1 VNRLEVR
8 DLPKLAKRRPDAHKG
23 DFGHVFIIAG
33 SRGMVGAGCL
43 AATGALRSGA
53 GLVTVGCPEGIYPI
67 VAGKLTEAMTLPL
80 PETAAGAIAAR
91 ALEPALKFAEKS
103 TVVAVGPGLG
113 QEEETGEF
121 VRALAARLDHV
132 LIIDADGLNAFAG
145 RAKDFAERKGPTLI
159 TPHPGE
165 MGRLTGQT
173 AAEVQMN
180 REGIATE
187 FAARFEAFAVLLKGA
202 GTVVA
207 EKDRLFVNATGNPG
221 MATGGSG
228 DVLTGVCAALVGQR
242 LDHFE
247 SGALG
252 AYLHG
257 LAGDFAAR
265 KFGQI
270 SMVAGD
276 LVDCLPAAFDHYRTT
291 ATLPAKRS
299 PSPSGPGNSR
309 GPGDAGRSAAHS

>member
-1 VNRLEVR
+1 VNRLELR
-8 DLPKLAKRRPDAHKG
+8 DLPKLPRRRPDAHKG

-43 AATGALRSGA
+43 AAMGALRSGA

-67 VAGKLTEAMTLPL
+67 VAAKLTEAMTLPL
-80 PETAAGAIAAR
+80 PETAGGALAAR
-91 ALEPALKFAEKS
+91 ALEPALAFAEKS

-121 VRALAARLDHV
+121 VRALAAKLDHV
-132 LIIDADGLNAFAG
+132 LIVDADGLNAFAG
-145 RAKDFAERKGPTLI
+145 RAASFAERKGPTLI

-165 MGRLTGQT
+165 MGRLIGQT
-173 AAEVQMN
+173 AAEIQMN
-180 REGIATE
+180 REGVATE

-207 EKDRLFVNATGNPG
+207 ERERLYANTTGNPG
-221 MATGGSG
+221 MATGGVG

-247 SGALG
+247 AGALG
-252 AYLHG
+252 AHLHG
-257 LAGDFAAR
+257 LAGDLAAR
-265 KFGQI
+265 RFGQV
-270 SMVAGD
+270 SMIAGD
-276 LVDCLPAAFDHYRTT
+276 LVESLPAAFESYRTT
-291 ATLPAKRS
+291 AALPARRS
-299 PSPSGPGNSR
+299 VP
-309 GPGDAGRSAAHS
+309 RS